1 METDKMIFFRGLL
14 FKTFLIGILL
24 AIIVAL
30 LTFALRGAFMPLATS
45 VFRVEEGEVNELI
58 FAFFLNVRLVLL
70 FLILAPAIALHWM
83 IKNKSNT

>member
-1 METDKMIFFRGLL
+1 METEKMIFLRSFL
-14 FKTFLIGILL
+14 FKTFLVGILF

-45 VFRVEEGEVNELI
+45 VFRVEEAEVNELF

-70 FLILAPAIALHWM
+70 FLILAPAVALHWM
-83 IKNKSNT
+83 IRSKGN